1 MSDNK
6 QPRSKQFTAE
16 DLHLVQNPDQFIPQI
31 QAGGADGSPL
41 GTLKY
46 DVLSDKTVTL
56 DRHKASE
63 YIDLPIFPGERNVV
77 ETHVQRLYDEMRR
90 GMFNPLLVILSTA
103 VLEGIKYKVNG
114 QHTAWAVAYMPES
127 FSMQVREIQYRVKSM
142 EQLKLL
148 YSTYD
153 RLRPRSDAHATQVHL
168 AGTDAAKD
176 LWTSML
182 NKYCAAFR
190 FWYVESEKQRSR
202 LSPEQAA
209 GIIQKDYHELFN
221 QVGQFVQAFCPSDI
235 ARRMPVIAAM
245 FPTFQAV
252 PTKAAEFWK
261 PVLDGL
267 ELTNKTDPRYQLRE
281 FLVKQHNRNQSGKR
295 LYTAEDCF
303 RIALLCWQKWR
314 KGQTMQTAPRPVGER
329 PRVS

>member
-1 MSDNK
+1 MAEEKPQRTK
-6 QPRSKQFTAE
+6 QLDAE
-16 DLHLVQNPDQFIPQI
+16 ALHLTQNPEQFFPSII
-31 QAGGADGSPL
+31 VGGSDMSPL
-41 GTLKY
+41 GKLKY
-46 DVLSDKTVTL
+46 EILSDKLVTL
-56 DRHKASE
+56 DRVKAGE
-63 YIDLPIFPGERNVV
+63 YIDLPIFEGERNVV

-90 GMFNPLLVILSTA
+90 GMFNQLLVILSTA
-103 VLEGIKYKVNG
+103 VLKGVKYKVNG

-127 FSMQVREIQYRVKSM
+127 FSLQVREIQYKVDSI

-168 AGTDAAKD
+168 VGTDAAKD
-176 LWTSML
+176 LWASML

-190 FWYVESEKQRSR
+190 FWYVESEKQRAR

-209 GIIQKDYHELFN
+209 GIIQKEYQELFN
-221 QVGQFVQAFCPSDI
+221 RVGTFVQEFHPTDI

-252 PTKAAEFWK
+252 PTKAPEFWK

-267 ELTNKTDPRYQLRE
+267 DLNNKTDPRYQLRD
-281 FLVKQHNRNQSGKR
+281 FLMKLANRNQSGKR

-303 RIALLCWQKWR
+303 RICLLCWQKWR
-314 KGQTMQTAPRPVGER
+314 KGQSMQAAPRPVGER
-329 PRVS
+329 PKVS